1 MPKGRT
7 EVIEIDS
14 ICNTLKAKKQ
24 ILASER
30 ERVLARKEPRDKM
43 VVTDTEEGEA

>member
-30 ERVLARKEPRDKM
+30 ERVLARKAARDKM
-43 VVTDTEEGEA
+43 VVHEKEENEE